1 MCGIHWQNNTPAVKC
16 KLIFSN
22 TFSFSFPS
30 FFFFIF
36 LRIAPD
42 CPSWLPLSAVVHG
55 FWPCAEDIGR
65 WHPEWSS
72 QIVSF
77 YLPLSLYELLWPV
90 AAPLGRC
97 IPVRQQQVSEQ
108 SPQLLLS
115 DAPVCWLVFSILE
128 GFWKGGFLGF
138 ASFSVWFLFNLK
150 SRYYPKARQCI
161 KYRPHLPSLN
171 FTV

>member
-1 MCGIHWQNNTPAVKC
+1 MCGIQWQNNTPAVKC

-22 TFSFSFPS
+22 TFAFFFF

-36 LRIAPD
+36 LHIAPD

-108 SPQLLLS
+108 SPQLLLW

-150 SRYYPKARQCI
+150 SKIQI
-161 KYRPHLPSLN
+161 LSQGETMHKI
-171 FTV
+171 